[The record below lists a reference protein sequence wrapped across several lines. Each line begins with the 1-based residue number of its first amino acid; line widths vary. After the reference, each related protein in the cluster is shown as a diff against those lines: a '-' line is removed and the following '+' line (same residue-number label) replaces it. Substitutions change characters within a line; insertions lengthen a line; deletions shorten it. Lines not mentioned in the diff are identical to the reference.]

1 MKAGFIN
8 KRTTEGVDVNL
19 LIEELIEKNKINQA
33 KKLCKTQLEKDQTNT
48 KVLFLLSKIAIKE
61 SDIDTAMQL
70 LFSAINIDP
79 IDQNIQLELAKVLY
93 ISRSVYPESAKAALN
108 ILNQINNPESSEGAK
123 TLLSKIF
130 TDSNYLDEALVQI
143 KDVLALNPQN
153 EKAYIQWAKILIKSG
168 ENNEG
173 FNKLKLA
180 IDLNPHSAEA
190 FYLLSQIATFN
201 SGETEYSKKI
211 QEILQLKKLNRNEK
225 AFFNLALAKILKDQE
240 EYEKSFSYYQEAA
253 NQINKNLNYEL
264 EKDIKLFQNL
274 KNTFTHDIFFGSLK
288 RSSTAQASNED
299 LIRPVFLISF
309 PGINTDWKIE
319 SLLENK
325 QLAFLGEN
333 SFLSQMIAGSRY
345 NKDFAHFIEQ
355 FTKLNTEEINIFR
368 NHYLENVAKIIGSKS
383 PIDTSK
389 MNFLYIGLIK
399 SLFPNAQIIYLKTP
413 KEEAL
418 LETYMKFYEES
429 EMNFSYNLKNLNGF
443 YKGFEDLMEHWLN
456 LFPEDIIIQDQN
468 SPTATTIKQ
477 KKLLEIFS
485 QTLLEIEKY

>member
-79 IDQNIQLELAKVLY
+79 RDQNIQLELAKVLY
-93 ISRSVYPESAKAALN
+93 ISRSVYPESAQAALN
-108 ILNQINNPESSEGAK
+108 ILNQINEPESSEGAK

-130 TDSNYLDEALVQI
+130 TDSNYFDEALVQI

-168 ENNEG
+168 ENNEA

-180 IDLNPHSAEA
+180 LDLNPHSAEA
-190 FYLLSQIATFN
+190 FYLLSQIATFKT
-201 SGETEYSKKI
+201 GETEYSKKI
-211 QEILQLKKLNRNEK
+211 QETLQLKKLNRNEK
-225 AFFNLALAKILKDQE
+225 AFLNLALAKILKDQG

-274 KNTFTHDIFFGSLK
+274 KNTFTHDVFSYLK
-288 RSSTAQASNED
+288 GSSTAQASNED

-345 NKDFAHFIEQ
+345 NQDFTQFIEQ
-355 FTKLNTEEINIFR
+355 FTKLKTEEMNIFR
-368 NHYLENVAKIIGSKS
+368 SHYLENVAKIIGSKS

-389 MNFLYIGLIK
+389 MNFLYIGVIK
-399 SLFPNAQIIYLKTP
+399 LLFPNAQIIYLKTP

-418 LETYMKFYEES
+418 LDTYTKFYEES

-456 LFPEDIIIQDQN
+456 LFPEDIIIQEQN
-468 SPTATTIKQ
+468 SPTATTVEQ

-485 QTLLEIEKY
+485 QTLIEFEKF